1 MSVPS
6 DQQVM
11 EYLTAYAARVQIAR
25 KFPRWSRDEIIA
37 ECWLIWAGLVEKYG
51 DELDARWR
59 GLAKQAFNCRLPDRY
74 QRSLGK
80 KIRRTPGHGRT
91 YHTDQEL
98 GYRTPART
106 EVPEVIDPVIPSIL
120 RAMKSLEDF
129 VRLLG

>member
-1 MSVPS
+1 LGRPT
-6 DQQVM
+6 DKDVM
-11 EYLTAYAARVQIAR
+11 EYLTAYAIKVQIAR

-37 ECWLIWAGLVEKYG
+37 ECWLVWSGLVRKYG
-51 DELDARWR
+51 DDLDERWR

-91 YHTDQEL
+91 YHTDKEL
-98 GYRTPART
+98 GYVTPGKT
-106 EVPEVIDPVIPSIL
+106 ELPEVVDVVLPSIL

-129 VRLLG
+129 VRLLK